1 MFELHQTNFWDAHK
15 AAPLPLLRIMFSL
28 PPRRVY
34 STMVRYRP
42 RMRYRKHLSSLT
54 LSSLLFLVI
63 GTGNVVMG
71 YRKGIYFEEAAL
83 ALQQRQLEMGTS
95 DPVLKERLE
104 SKKSFYQIVS
114 IGGIGL
120 LCVSAILLGL
130 DVVRRRRL

>member
-1 MFELHQTNFWDAHK
+1 
-15 AAPLPLLRIMFSL
+15 
-28 PPRRVY
+28 
-34 STMVRYRP
+34 
-42 RMRYRKHLSSLT
+42 MRYRKHLSSLT

-83 ALQQRQLEMGTS
+83 ALQQRQLEMGTT

-114 IGGIGL
+114 IGGVGL